1 MEEVRK
7 YSGLFIIVPE
17 QEDTIDE
24 VKSSISAI
32 ITENSGKVEKDN
44 MLGKKK
50 LAYQINKKDFGIY
63 YQVAFSSQP
72 VDVPKMAKQFRI
84 NTSIMRAL
92 IDLV

>member
-17 QEDTIDE
+17 KEDTIDE
-24 VKSSISAI
+24 VKSSINAI
-32 ITENSGKVEKDN
+32 ISENSGKIEKEN

-50 LAYQINKKDFGIY
+50 LAYLINKKDSGIY
-63 YQVAFSSQP
+63 YQVAFSAEP
-72 VDVPKMAKQFRI
+72 ADIPKMSKQFRI
-84 NTSIMRAL
+84 DTSIMRTL